1 MRDVS
6 FFKQNHIMALAIN
19 VKSYPVLFLVIGTF
33 GILLIFLYHS
43 NREVLHQ
50 TYQDNF
56 VNGKSTLEQAQGK
69 QNKYIQSSKC
79 KKPLKNSNFEQCG
92 N

>member
-1 MRDVS
+1 MRTSYLISTCTNLSLKIRVLLFSIRDVS
-6 FFKQNHIMALAIN
+6 FFKQNHIMAIN

-33 GILLIFLYHS
+33 GIMLIFLFHS

-56 VNGKSTLEQAQGK
+56 VNGKSTLEQAQG
-69 QNKYIQSSKC
+69 I
-79 KKPLKNSNFEQCG
+79 
-92 N
+92 